1 MFRVDVLLMGVR
13 GSIVWYEENKMSEEQ
28 GQDAPQAAAGHE
40 SDINVVTGGRPR
52 RVMLRRNAG
61 GAYEILIGR
70 RILQSF
76 CSEFENITR
85 WVMPSNTQLPVRIEI
100 IPSGE
105 AQAATYPD
113 REPAIS
119 RDRDQPILRARL
131 AAEDDDPP
139 EEVALFSTAHPGNP
153 RITMTWQDEAREQLV
168 RDIELRQNMIDL
180 LARM

>member
-1 MFRVDVLLMGVR
+1 MSDQRVPPDQ
-13 GSIVWYEENKMSEEQ
+13 E
-28 GQDAPQAAAGHE
+28 PQAAAG
-40 SDINVVTGGRPR
+40 TMQGGRPR
-52 RVMLRRNAG
+52 RVMLRRNEN

-70 RILQSF
+70 RIIQSF

-105 AQAATYPD
+105 AQAATYSD
-113 REPAIS
+113 REPEIS

-131 AAEDDDPP
+131 AAEEEEEPDGP
-139 EEVALFSTAHPGNP
+139 EAIPRGAQVRISQSEDEGVALFSMAHPGNP

>member
-1 MFRVDVLLMGVR
+1 M
-13 GSIVWYEENKMSEEQ
+13 NEEQ
-28 GQDAPQAAAGHE
+28 KSDQAPQAAAGHE
-40 SDINVVTGGRPR
+40 SDINMVSGRPR
-52 RVMLRRNAG
+52 RVMLRRNG
-61 GAYEILIGR
+61 NGAYEILIGR

-113 REPAIS
+113 REE
-119 RDRDQPILRARL
+119 DQPLLRASV
-131 AAEDDDPP
+131 AEEDDPP
-139 EEVALFSTAHPGNP
+139 EEVALYSQAHPGNP